1 MEFFQP
7 VLGIILAIVPGIKSV
22 LLAIIPLGFLI
33 FIHELGHFLAAKRAG
48 IKVNTFSLGF
58 GPQIIGVTKGE
69 TLYKLSLL
77 PFGGYVAMEGENPTE
92 QTGAEGE
99 FGSASLGNR
108 AFVVIAGPAV
118 NLLFGILLF
127 WFIFTVGLD
136 ADSAGLISRLTG
148 QSFGKKQESVQIGM
162 LADDGPAAMA
172 GVEPGDTIV
181 SLDGIPITN
190 WNIFHTKIFTNPEKE
205 MELIVERD
213 GAQQA
218 LTVIPNAE
226 PGGPRGDYGVLQVSS
241 ISNAFVSDVDE
252 GSLAA
257 QAGIKVGDQI
267 ESISGQRMYYVPQFG
282 PGIWDP
288 RLNWF
293 GTNYQS
299 LYQQINESKEE
310 IEIGVMRSVDKE
322 TYEKLTLKMPVTWEI
337 KTAVQEKSTADKA
350 GLKNGDVLISFNG
363 NSVDSKSLFSQLKIV
378 GDDPIVLGILREGTE
393 KTVTLSPEEVS
404 AKDKEDTF
412 FGIKWAP
419 YLSGMKID
427 GDPLPKYNVFAAFSK
442 GLETTWLTFTSIAR
456 TLKQLIGGEVSPKY
470 LSGPIGIADATSR
483 MFDSVSLTTV
493 LFFIGF
499 ISINL
504 AIVNLL
510 PIPIADGG
518 HLLFFAVEKIRG
530 RPVPRRAQEI
540 VQQVSVVLII
550 ALFLYIT
557 WFDSVTLFDN
567 WLN

>member
-1 MEFFQP
+1 MDFFQP
-7 VLGIILAIVPGIKSV
+7 ILTIIPGIKAV
-22 LLAIIPLGFLI
+22 LLAIVPLGFLI

-58 GPQIIGVTKGE
+58 GPKIVGWTKGE

-118 NLLFGILLF
+118 NLLFGILAY

-136 ADSAGLISRLTG
+136 ADSVGLISRLTG
-148 QSFGKKQESVQIGM
+148 QSFSEKQEKVQIGM
-162 LADDGPAAMA
+162 LAADGPAALA
-172 GVEPGDTIV
+172 GVKPGDTVV
-181 SLDGIPITN
+181 SLDGTSITN
-190 WNIFHTKIFTNPEKE
+190 WNAFHTKIFTNPEKE

-213 GAQQA
+213 GEQE
-218 LTVIPNAE
+218 TFNVIPNAE

-241 ISNAFVSDVDE
+241 TSDAYVSDVDE

-257 QAGIKVGDQI
+257 AAGIKVGDQI
-267 ESISGQRMYYVPQFG
+267 ESINGQYIYYVPQFG
-282 PGIWDP
+282 PGIWNP
-288 RLNWF
+288 KLWF

-299 LYQQINESKEE
+299 LYQQINENKQE
-310 IEIGVMRSVDKE
+310 IEIGVSRRVDEE
-322 TYEKLTLKMPVTWEI
+322 TYEKRTIKMPVAWQIRTN
-337 KTAVQEKSTADKA
+337 VQKKSTADKA
-350 GLKNGDVLISFNG
+350 GIQDGDVLVSFNG
-363 NSVDSKSLFSQLKIV
+363 NPVDSKSLFSQLEMAD
-378 GDDPIVLGILREGTE
+378 DDPIVLGILREGTE
-393 KTVTLSPEEVS
+393 KTVTLLPAEAS
-404 AKDKEDTF
+404 AQDEEDTF

-419 YLSGMKID
+419 YLSGMEID
-427 GDPLPKYNVFAAFSK
+427 GAPLPKYNVFAAFNK
-442 GLETTWLTFTSIAR
+442 GIETTWLTFTSITR

-483 MFDSVSLTTV
+483 IFDSVGLTTA

-530 RPVPRRAQEI
+530 CPVPRRAQEI

-557 WFDSVTLFDN
+557 WFDSITLFDSWFN
-567 WLN
+567 